1 MTSAVQTILNDAL
14 ASLQTLTGIKTFAI
28 GIEPSLNANHY
39 PIARVVLESSR
50 REFAGW
56 VVVATVY
63 VGDAISVH
71 TGTNEQLDRAT
82 QLQQDALTAL
92 RTRTTWRVDSRE
104 TLYDADRVPGYK
116 LAAIR
121 VEITR

>member
-1 MTSAVQTILNDAL
+1 MPSAVKTILTDAL

-28 GIEPSLNANHY
+28 GLEPSLNADHY
-39 PIARVVLESSR
+39 PIARIVLESSK
-50 REFAGW
+50 REHAGW

-71 TGTNEQLDRAT
+71 TGTDEQLEQAT
-82 QLQQDALTAL
+82 QLQQDALAAL
-92 RTRTTWRVDSRE
+92 RTRATWRVESRE

>member
-1 MTSAVQTILNDAL
+1 MASAVQTILTDAL
-14 ASLQTLTGIKTFAI
+14 ASLQTLTTIKTFAI
-28 GIEPSLNANHY
+28 GLEPSLNADHY
-39 PIARVVLESSR
+39 PIARVVLESSK
-50 REFAGW
+50 REYAGH
-56 VVVATVY
+56 VVTAMVY

-71 TGTNEQLDRAT
+71 TGTDEQLEQAT
-82 QLQQDALTAL
+82 QLQADALAAL
-92 RTRTTWRVDSRE
+92 RTRTTWRVESRE

>member
-1 MTSAVQTILNDAL
+1 MASAVQTILTDAL

-28 GIEPSLNANHY
+28 GLEPSLHADNY

-50 REFAGW
+50 REHAGW
-56 VVVATVY
+56 VVTATVY

-71 TGTNEQLDRAT
+71 TGTNEQLEQAT
-82 QLQQDALTAL
+82 QLQQDALDAL
-92 RTRTTWRVDSRE
+92 RTRTDWRVDSRE

>member
-1 MTSAVQTILNDAL
+1 MASAVQTILTDAL

-28 GIEPSLNANHY
+28 GLEPSLHADNY

-50 REFAGW
+50 RDHAGW
-56 VVVATVY
+56 VVIATVY

-71 TGTNEQLDRAT
+71 TGTNEQLEQAT
-82 QLQQDALTAL
+82 QLQQDALDAL
-92 RTRTTWRVDSRE
+92 RTRTDWRVDSRE